1 MQICFTHF
9 TDSIFLPQ
17 VGPRTDEIA
26 QNFELLS
33 QRLENAS
40 SVAGLV
46 VSLEKALE
54 ENGYNMIMGEL
65 NKKVVSIM
73 GPSNPRLSLGYA
85 ILLYFTIKVRI
96 NVHTYIC
103 ICSLV
108 H

>member
-1 MQICFTHF
+1 MVTLNPIYVCRYALRTLLIPF
-9 TDSIFLPQ
+9 FLPQ

-73 GPSNPRLSLGYA
+73 GPSKPRLSWDMQFYF
-85 ILLYFTIKVRI
+85 ILQ
-96 NVHTYIC
+96 
-103 ICSLV
+103 
-108 H
+108 